1 MVKAIIMSYSAGFLH
16 DMIQVLNRKAA
27 ATSKFGLDGG
37 GIEWEEGPCLHA
49 NVDYARGKAAMNAG
63 ALDAYAVKIV
73 RMRYNATSV
82 ITERSRIKYQ
92 GRVFQIIPEMF
103 HPNHYD
109 DTLQFHMQLIVND
122 KNGKPAPSPSLS
134 DI

>member
-1 MVKAIIMSYSAGFLH
+1 
-16 DMIQVLNRKAA
+16 MIQVLNRKEAVPGDYGID
-27 ATSKFGLDGG
+27 SG
-37 GIEWEEGPCLHA
+37 GIQWEEGPCLHA
-49 NVDYARGKAAMNAG
+49 NVDYAKGKAAMNAG

-73 RMRYNATSV
+73 RMRYSATAV
-82 ITERSRIKYQ
+82 INERSRIKYQ

-122 KNGKPAPSPSLS
+122 K
-134 DI
+134 

>member
-1 MVKAIIMSYSAGFLH
+1 MGYSAGFLH
-16 DMIQVLNRKAA
+16 DVIQVINRKEAK
-27 ATSKFGLDGG
+27 TSKFGIDGG

-73 RMRYNATSV
+73 RMRYNTV
-82 ITERSRIKYQ
+82 VTDRCRIKYD
-92 GRVFQIIPEMF
+92 GRVFQILPETF
-103 HPNHYD
+103 HQNRLD

-122 KNGKPAPSPSLS
+122 K
-134 DI
+134 